1 MDNKSENTRSASEP
15 AFDLVPCNLISQL
28 RLHGWTARA
37 AGAVCGFCGGVLAAI
52 FGSLITLAA
61 WFDGSERHG
70 VALHRYGTVLLFLTI
85 PLLIFGAHCL
95 DLMDKADEEAS
106 GVTSKIDQA
115 HMASR

>member
-1 MDNKSENTRSASEP
+1 MDNKSENARSASEP

-28 RLHGWTARA
+28 RLHGWTVRA
-37 AGAVCGFCGGVLAAI
+37 GGAVCGLCGGLLAAI

-61 WFDGSERHG
+61 WFGGPERNG
-70 VALHRYGTVLLFLTI
+70 VALHRFGTVLLFLTI

-95 DLMDKADEEAS
+95 DLMDKADEEANV
-106 GVTSKIDQA
+106 VTSKIDEA